1 MKHTMPKTAISKA
14 KSAVRLNPVSYVVLG
29 LLGLRGPSTPY
40 ELKRASNRSLAYF
53 WPFPHAQ
60 LYSEPARLVTAGLL
74 SRKREQGGRRRIT
87 YSLTRQGETALRDWL
102 KQTPNEVFEMR
113 DMAVLQLFF
122 SDFMTE
128 QNLVRLATS
137 QVALYRARLA
147 EYREIAARNALRAG
161 ERRMASLELGER
173 MARAVLGFWT
183 DIAADPPAMSG
194 VRKAPLKS
202 LPGTKAG

>member
-1 MKHTMPKTAISKA
+1 MSKLPISRA
-14 KSAVRLNPVSYVVLG
+14 KSTVRLNPVSYVVLG

-40 ELKRASNRSLAYF
+40 ELKRASSRSLAYF

-60 LYSEPARLVTAGLL
+60 LYNEPARLVAAGLL
-74 SRKREQGGRRRIT
+74 SRKREQSGRRRIT
-87 YSLTRQGETALRDWL
+87 YSLTERGETALRDWL
-102 KQTPNEVFEMR
+102 KQAPGEVFEMR

-128 QNLVRLATS
+128 EDLVNLATS
-137 QVALYRARLA
+137 QVALYRARLT
-147 EYREIAARNALRAG
+147 EYREIAARNAARAG

-183 DIAADPPAMSG
+183 DIAADPPTMSG
-194 VRKAPLKS
+194 GRKVPFKS
-202 LPGTKAG
+202 LPGSKTG